1 MARKLL
7 PKQYAKILF
16 ELTDGVSKKDLDS
29 RINLYFKFLKSEQ
42 VLSKL
47 PYIIDEFIRYAKQKA
62 GINTISIECARQ
74 LSEGEAKAI
83 AAYFGKN
90 TEYNVQT
97 NTKLLGGVKIK
108 HNNTIIDA
116 SLRSQ
121 LEALKTRMS

>member
-16 ELTDGVSKKDLDS
+16 ELTDGVSKKDLDV
-29 RINLYFKFLKSEQ
+29 RIEQYFKFLKTEQ
-42 VLSKL
+42 VLAKL
-47 PYIIDEFIRYAKQKA
+47 PYIIDEFIRYAKQQA
-62 GINTISIECARQ
+62 GINTISIESARK

-90 TEYNVQT
+90 TEYSTIT
-97 NTKLLGGVKIK
+97 NKKLIGGVKIK

>member
-16 ELTDGVSKKDLDS
+16 ELTEGVSKKELDA
-29 RINLYFKFLKSEQ
+29 RIELYFKFLRTEQ

-47 PYIIDEFIRYAKQKA
+47 PYIIDEFIRYAKTKA
-62 GINTISIECARQ
+62 GINTISIESARKM
-74 LSEGEAKAI
+74 SADEAKAI
-83 AAYFGKN
+83 ANFFGKN
-90 TEYNVQT
+90 TEHKVST
-97 NTKLLGGVKIK
+97 NKSMIGGVKIK